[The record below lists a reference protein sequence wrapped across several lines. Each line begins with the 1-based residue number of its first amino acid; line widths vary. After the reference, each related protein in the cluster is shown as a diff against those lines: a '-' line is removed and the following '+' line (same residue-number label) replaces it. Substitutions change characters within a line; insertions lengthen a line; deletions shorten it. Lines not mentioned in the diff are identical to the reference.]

1 MTKNKPAATG
11 PMCTQQVSYPPIS
24 PTLPLMPAVGA
35 AGSGT
40 VKPPRQLKGMTAL
53 GKVKAT
59 IMRDRSLRKQR
70 EAQKSKLP

>member
-11 PMCTQQVSYPPIS
+11 PMSTQQVSYPPIS

-35 AGSGT
+35 GSGT
-40 VKPPRQLKGMTAL
+40 VKPPRQLKGTTAL

-70 EAQKSKLP
+70 EAQKRKLP